1 MRKFAILLLITL
13 LTAITSFSQTISI
26 GTEQLKETNLIFI
39 EHRKLLEENALL
51 YKQLD
56 NFRKSYNILTQ
67 IDSTRIKEIAEYK
80 EIVNDRNKQIESLNK
95 EINAKDKAFK
105 GWRIGSI
112 LVTGTLALWILFK

>member
-112 LVTGTLALWILFK
+112 LVTGTLALWLLFK

>member
-13 LTAITSFSQTISI
+13 PTAITSFSQTISI
-26 GTEQLKETNLIFI
+26 GIEQLKETNLIFI

-56 NFRKSYNILTQ
+56 NFQKSYNILTQ

-80 EIVNDRNKQIESLNK
+80 EIINDRNKQIENLNK
-95 EINAKDKAFK
+95 EIDAQNKAFK

-112 LVTGTLALWILFK
+112 LVTGTLALWLLFK

>member
-67 IDSTRIKEIAEYK
+67 IDSVRVKEIAEYK

-112 LVTGTLALWILFK
+112 LVTGTLALWLLFK

>member
-1 MRKFAILLLITL
+1 MRKFTILLLITL

-56 NFRKSYNILTQ
+56 NFQKSYNILTQ

-80 EIVNDRNKQIESLNK
+80 EIVNDRNKQIENLNK
-95 EINAKDKAFK
+95 EISAKNKAFL
-105 GWRIGSI
+105 GWKIGSI
-112 LVTGTLALWILFK
+112 LVTGTLALWLLFK

>member
-56 NFRKSYNILTQ
+56 NFQKSYNILTQ
-67 IDSTRIKEIAEYK
+67 IDSVRVKEIAEYK
-80 EIVNDRNKQIESLNK
+80 EIVNDRNKQIENLNK

-112 LVTGTLALWILFK
+112 LVTGTLALWLLFK

>member
-1 MRKFAILLLITL
+1 MRKRVILLLITL
-13 LTAITSFSQTISI
+13 LIATISFSQTISI

-56 NFRKSYNILTQ
+56 NFQKSYNILTQ
-67 IDSTRIKEIAEYK
+67 IDSTRVKEIAEYK

-112 LVTGTLALWILFK
+112 LVTGTLALWLLFK

>member
-1 MRKFAILLLITL
+1 MGKYVILLLITL

-56 NFRKSYNILTQ
+56 NFQKSYNILTQ

-80 EIVNDRNKQIESLNK
+80 EIVNDRNKQIESLNR
-95 EINAKDKAFK
+95 EINTQTKAFR

-112 LVTGTLALWILFK
+112 LVTGTLALWLLFK

>member
-39 EHRKLLEENALL
+39 EHRKLSEENALL

-95 EINAKDKAFK
+95 EIDAQNKAFK

-112 LVTGTLALWILFK
+112 LVTGTLALWLLFK

>member
-56 NFRKSYNILTQ
+56 NFQKSYNVLNQ

-112 LVTGTLALWILFK
+112 LVTGTLALWLLFK

>member
-51 YKQLD
+51 CKQLD
-56 NFRKSYNILTQ
+56 NFQKSYNILTQ

-112 LVTGTLALWILFK
+112 LVTGTLALWLLFK

>member
-1 MRKFAILLLITL
+1 MRKFTILLLITL

-56 NFRKSYNILTQ
+56 NFQKSYNILTQ
-67 IDSTRIKEIAEYK
+67 IDSTRVKEIAEYK

-95 EINAKDKAFK
+95 EINAKDKVFK

-112 LVTGTLALWILFK
+112 LVTGTLALWLLFK

>member
-56 NFRKSYNILTQ
+56 NFQKSYNILTQ

-80 EIVNDRNKQIESLNK
+80 EIVNDRNKQIENLNK

-112 LVTGTLALWILFK
+112 LVTGTLALWLLFK

>member
-56 NFRKSYNILTQ
+56 NFQKSYNVLNQ

-80 EIVNDRNKQIESLNK
+80 EIVNDRNKQIENLNK

-112 LVTGTLALWILFK
+112 LVTGTLALWLLFK

>member
-1 MRKFAILLLITL
+1 MRKRVILLLITL
-13 LTAITSFSQTISI
+13 LIATISFSQTISI

-51 YKQLD
+51 YKKLD
-56 NFRKSYNILTQ
+56 NFQKSYNILTQ
-67 IDSTRIKEIAEYK
+67 IDSVRVKEIAEYK

-112 LVTGTLALWILFK
+112 LVTGTLALWLLFK

>member
-1 MRKFAILLLITL
+1 MRKFTILLLITL

-56 NFRKSYNILTQ
+56 NFQKSYNILTQ

-80 EIVNDRNKQIESLNK
+80 EIVNDRNKQVESLNK
-95 EINAKDKAFK
+95 EIDAQNKAFK

-112 LVTGTLALWILFK
+112 LVTGTLALWLLFK

>member
-1 MRKFAILLLITL
+1 MGKYVILLLITL

-56 NFRKSYNILTQ
+56 NFQKSYNIVTQ
-67 IDSTRIKEIAEYK
+67 IDSTRVKEIAEYK
-80 EIVNDRNKQIESLNK
+80 EIVNDRNKQIENLNK
-95 EINAKDKAFK
+95 EISAKNKAFL
-105 GWRIGSI
+105 GWKIGSI
-112 LVTGTLALWILFK
+112 LVTGTLALWLLFK

>member
-1 MRKFAILLLITL
+1 MT
-13 LTAITSFSQTISI
+13 TSFSQTISI
-26 GTEQLKETNLIFI
+26 GIEQLKETNLIFI

-56 NFRKSYNILTQ
+56 NFQKSYNVLNQ

-95 EINAKDKAFK
+95 EINAQNKAFK

-112 LVTGTLALWILFK
+112 LVTGTLALWLLFK

>member
-1 MRKFAILLLITL
+1 MRKFTILLLITL

-80 EIVNDRNKQIESLNK
+80 EIVNDRNKQIENLNK

-112 LVTGTLALWILFK
+112 LVTGTLALWLLFK

>member
-56 NFRKSYNILTQ
+56 NFQKSYDILAQ
-67 IDSTRIKEIAEYK
+67 IDSTRVKEIAEYK

-112 LVTGTLALWILFK
+112 LVTGTLALWLLFK

>member
-56 NFRKSYNILTQ
+56 NFQKSYNILTQ

-80 EIVNDRNKQIESLNK
+80 EIVNDGNKQIENLNK

-112 LVTGTLALWILFK
+112 LVTGTLALWLLFK

>member
-1 MRKFAILLLITL
+1 MRKFTILLLITL

-56 NFRKSYNILTQ
+56 NFQKSYNILTQ

-80 EIVNDRNKQIESLNK
+80 EIVNDRNKQIENLNK

-112 LVTGTLALWILFK
+112 LVTGTLALWLLFK

>member
-80 EIVNDRNKQIESLNK
+80 EIVNDGNKQIESLNK

-112 LVTGTLALWILFK
+112 LVTGTLALWVLFK

>member
-26 GTEQLKETNLIFI
+26 GIEQLKETNLIFI

-56 NFRKSYNILTQ
+56 NFQKSYNILTQ
-67 IDSTRIKEIAEYK
+67 IDSVRVKEIVEYK
-80 EIVNDRNKQIESLNK
+80 EIVNDGNKQIESLNK

-112 LVTGTLALWILFK
+112 LVTGTLALWLLFK

>member
-56 NFRKSYNILTQ
+56 NFQKSYNILTQ

-112 LVTGTLALWILFK
+112 LVTGTLALWLLFK

>member
-1 MRKFAILLLITL
+1 M
-13 LTAITSFSQTISI
+13 
-26 GTEQLKETNLIFI
+26 
-39 EHRKLLEENALL
+39 

-105 GWRIGSI
+105 GWRISSM
-112 LVTGTLALWILFK
+112 LVTGTLALWLLFK

>member
-51 YKQLD
+51 CKQLD
-56 NFRKSYNILTQ
+56 NFQKSYNILTQ

-80 EIVNDRNKQIESLNK
+80 EIVNDGNKQIENLNK

-112 LVTGTLALWILFK
+112 LVTGTLALWLLFK

>member
-56 NFRKSYNILTQ
+56 NFQKSYNILTQ
-67 IDSTRIKEIAEYK
+67 IDSVRVKEIAEYK

-95 EINAKDKAFK
+95 EIDAQNKAFK

-112 LVTGTLALWILFK
+112 LVTGTLALWLLFK

>member
-1 MRKFAILLLITL
+1 MRKFAILLLIPL

-56 NFRKSYNILTQ
+56 NFQKSYNILTQ

-80 EIVNDRNKQIESLNK
+80 EIVNDRNKQIENLNK

-112 LVTGTLALWILFK
+112 LVTGTLALWLLFK

>member
-1 MRKFAILLLITL
+1 MRKFTILLLITL

-26 GTEQLKETNLIFI
+26 GIEQLKETNLIFI

-80 EIVNDRNKQIESLNK
+80 EIVNDRNKQIENLNK

-112 LVTGTLALWILFK
+112 LVTGTLALWLLFK

>member
-1 MRKFAILLLITL
+1 MRKFTILLLITL

-51 YKQLD
+51 YKKLD
-56 NFRKSYNILTQ
+56 NFQKSYNILTQ

-112 LVTGTLALWILFK
+112 LVTGTLALWLLFK

>member
-56 NFRKSYNILTQ
+56 NFQKSYDILTQ

-112 LVTGTLALWILFK
+112 LVTGTLALWLLFK